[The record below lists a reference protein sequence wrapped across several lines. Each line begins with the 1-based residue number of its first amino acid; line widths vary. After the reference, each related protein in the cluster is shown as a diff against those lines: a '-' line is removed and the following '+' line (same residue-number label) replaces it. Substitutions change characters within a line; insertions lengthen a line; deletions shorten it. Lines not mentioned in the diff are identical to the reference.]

1 MIPRLDEVVDTMKLH
16 EIFVQ
21 YENDKIKT
29 FVRNNTGEQAQQIT
43 IKLKQYRCLQMP
55 TDARFGYIIKT
66 KKINFLMSDWCH
78 SGSEVELEDVTNA
91 KKEHQGD

>member
-43 IKLKQYRCLQMP
+43 MKTETVQMP

-66 KKINFLMSDWCH
+66 KKINFLMSDRCH

>member
-1 MIPRLDEVVDTMKLH
+1 
-16 EIFVQ
+16 
-21 YENDKIKT
+21 
-29 FVRNNTGEQAQQIT
+29 
-43 IKLKQYRCLQMP
+43 MP